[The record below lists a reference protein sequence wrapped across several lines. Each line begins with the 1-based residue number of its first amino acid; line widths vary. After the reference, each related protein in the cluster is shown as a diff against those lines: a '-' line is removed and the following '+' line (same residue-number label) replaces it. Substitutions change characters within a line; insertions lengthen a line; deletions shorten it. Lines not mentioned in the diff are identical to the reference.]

1 MVEKKTPTAGGIATR
16 RDEKP
21 VDGAIPG
28 SRAEFCRIY
37 DKVRKVTADPSPA
50 LKRPVLRSRAVSS
63 PNPVMLITK
72 ESGVPWTPRA
82 KRKPSG
88 REITVTSAG
97 AKKPGVTGRLWWGLA
112 GTEVWGCFLPTE
124 STIEHAGQS
133 FGRGSSSR
141 STYSNQSNESRSCLS
156 RTY

>member
-63 PNPVMLITK
+63 PNPVMLITN
-72 ESGVPWTPRA
+72 ESGVPWTQERRENPAGER
-82 KRKPSG
+82 SLLQVLG
-88 REITVTSAG
+88 RRSQALQVDGGGVELG
-97 AKKPGVTGRLWWGLA
+97 RRPGDV
-112 GTEVWGCFLPTE
+112 FLQLELPL
-124 STIEHAGQS
+124 H
-133 FGRGSSSR
+133 
-141 STYSNQSNESRSCLS
+141 
-156 RTY
+156 